1 MEDDRRAWF
10 RLAGAN
16 LALIVALLHLGLG
29 LVNWL
34 RYLSGGV
41 LVPTD
46 IRWPLF
52 VISGVAMLAGLA
64 LAREPRYRTP
74 LYAGGML
81 LMVVYIVG
89 YFGWHVGGHRRLI
102 LLGPSTHHDVS
113 LLPFLIDHLFAGVI
127 EFVAIVT
134 EVALFVVL
142 GYLIYAGLN
151 HGSPTEG

>member
-1 MEDDRRAWF
+1 MEDDRRAWL

-102 LLGPSTHHDVS
+102 LFGPSTHHDVP
-113 LLPFLIDHLFAGVI
+113 LLPFLVDHLFAGVI

-142 GYLIYAGLN
+142 GYLIYAELN
-151 HGSPTEG
+151 HGSPTEV

>member
-1 MEDDRRAWF
+1 MEDDRRAWL

-52 VISGVAMLAGLA
+52 VISGVAMLVGLA

-102 LLGPSTHHDVS
+102 LFGPSTHHDVP

-142 GYLIYAGLN
+142 GYLIYAELN
-151 HGSPTEG
+151 HGSPTEV

>member
-1 MEDDRRAWF
+1 MEDDRRAWL

-102 LLGPSTHHDVS
+102 LFGPSTHHDVP

-142 GYLIYAGLN
+142 GYLIYAELN
-151 HGSPTEG
+151 HGSPTEV

>member
-1 MEDDRRAWF
+1 MDDDRLTWL

-29 LVNWL
+29 IVNWL

-52 VISGVAMLAGLA
+52 VLSGIAMLAGLA
-64 LAREPRYRTP
+64 LAREPRYRRP
-74 LYAGGML
+74 LYASGMV
-81 LMVVYIVG
+81 LMIVYVVG

-102 LLGPSTHHDVS
+102 LFGPSTHHDVP
-113 LLPFLIDHLFAGVI
+113 LTTFLIDHLFAGAI

-134 EVALFVVL
+134 EVALFGVL
-142 GYLIYAGLN
+142 AYLLYIGL
-151 HGSPTEG
+151 HRDTPTGA

>member
-1 MEDDRRAWF
+1 MEDDRRAWL

-81 LMVVYIVG
+81 LMVVYIAG

-102 LLGPSTHHDVS
+102 LFGPSTHHDVP

-134 EVALFVVL
+134 EVTLFVVL
-142 GYLIYAGLN
+142 GYLIYAELN
-151 HGSPTEG
+151 HGSPTEV